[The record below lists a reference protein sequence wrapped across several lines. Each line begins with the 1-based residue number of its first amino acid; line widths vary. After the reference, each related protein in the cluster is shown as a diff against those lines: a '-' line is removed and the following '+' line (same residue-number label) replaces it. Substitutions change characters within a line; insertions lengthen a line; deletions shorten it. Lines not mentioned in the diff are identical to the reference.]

1 MQFHEFEKRSRKSI
15 KRTSKRTAY
24 HKLQK
29 GRKLFTSP
37 TVQQGSKRCFLPDS
51 RIAFSFPFHQNPLKP
66 CLLIQPRGFKGK
78 ARGAQM
84 SRPCHQGS
92 KGKPPEPPTS
102 CQSQQN
108 QNNQVHAEKT
118 YPKTYLIHRTMP
130 VVRTAQ
136 VFTRCCKRDLW
147 RFKISKVGK
156 TCTPTITGPPLPRRF
171 LTRFPRLRH
180 GLL

>member
-1 MQFHEFEKRSRKSI
+1 M
-15 KRTSKRTAY
+15 
-24 HKLQK
+24 
-29 GRKLFTSP
+29 
-37 TVQQGSKRCFLPDS
+37 LP
-51 RIAFSFPFHQNPLKP
+51 P
-66 CLLIQPRGFKGK
+66 GFKN
-78 ARGAQM
+78 RTLFSLPSESSQTLLVNTTTRLQRERIGAQM

-156 TCTPTITGPPLPRRF
+156 TCTPTITAPPLPRRF
-171 LTRFPRLRH
+171 LTRLPRLRH
-180 GLL
+180 GLLWSESPVGRAF